1 MKERIID
8 AIIGILVFVLVILC
22 VVFKESYFNLLISV
36 SIIGILLGILFILKK
51 ANYGFFVVSMA
62 LSLLISCVLYR
73 MDIFIFNEAMTFMI
87 CSSVFFLMLF
97 STIFD
102 FVNKK
107 VIQEHYSLLIT
118 ATLID
123 LERNNNVKKECYLP
137 IYEYE
142 VDGLVYEI
150 AAPYYIEKN
159 IPSLGETISIM
170 VNPEQHDQA
179 YFKKPIKEDIK
190 NISMAIFLMIAC
202 LIIVIGLF

>member
-36 SIIGILLGILFILKK
+36 SVIGILLGILFILKK

-190 NISMAIFLMIAC
+190 NISMALFLMIAC

>member
-1 MKERIID
+1 MKEKIID
-8 AIIGILVFVLVILC
+8 GIMGVLVLVLVILC

-36 SIIGILLGILFILKK
+36 SVIGLLLGILFILKK
-51 ANYGFFVVSMA
+51 ANYGFFVISMA
-62 LSLLISCVLYR
+62 ISLLISCVLYK
-73 MDIFIFNEAMTFMI
+73 MDVFIFNEAMTFMI

-107 VIQEHYSLLIT
+107 VIQAHYSLLVT

-123 LERNNNVKKECYLP
+123 LERNKNVKKECYLP

-159 IPSLGETISIM
+159 IPSLGETIFIM

-202 LIIVIGLF
+202 LIIIIGLF

>member
-36 SIIGILLGILFILKK
+36 SVIGILLGILFILKK

>member
-1 MKERIID
+1 MKEKIID
-8 AIIGILVFVLVILC
+8 GIIGVLVLVLVILC

-36 SIIGILLGILFILKK
+36 GVLGLLLGILFILKK

-62 LSLLISCVLYR
+62 LSLLISCVLYKT
-73 MDIFIFNEAMTFMI
+73 DVFIFNEAMTFMI

-102 FVNKK
+102 FVNKRIIK
-107 VIQEHYSLLIT
+107 EQYSLLVI

-123 LERNNNVKKECYLP
+123 LERNKNVKKECYLP
-137 IYEYE
+137 IFEYE
-142 VDGLVYEI
+142 VDGIVYEI

-159 IPSLGETISIM
+159 VPSLGETISIM
-170 VNPEQHDQA
+170 VNPKQHDQA

-190 NISMAIFLMIAC
+190 NISMAIFLMLAC
-202 LIIVIGLF
+202 LIIIIGLF

>member
-36 SIIGILLGILFILKK
+36 SVIGILLGILFILKK

-62 LSLLISCVLYR
+62 LSLLLSCVLYR

-107 VIQEHYSLLIT
+107 VMQAHYSLLIT

-142 VDGLVYEI
+142 VDGIVYEI

-159 IPSLGETISIM
+159 VPSLGETISIM